1 MSSMYENN
9 TIKHNM
15 TVEAFIIAWNEE
27 DIIGHTVRHYQEHF
41 GAKVNVFDNYSTD
54 RTREIATHSGA
65 YVESFGTPG
74 VLDDLTYLE
83 LKNNIWKNSHA
94 DWVIVCDADELLV
107 FNSADPLNGM
117 DDCIGACNIVWPMGW
132 DVYSDEMPAP
142 NDDIFCINTGYE
154 YENYAKRI
162 MFNRHAI
169 KEINYRPGC
178 HSCNPVGDVRY
189 SNKEDFTLMHY
200 KNIGGIERKIARN
213 KAYQARMSKMNRQK
227 GYGVHYDY
235 SEAKVRQ
242 EWADNVAKC
251 KPLW

>member
-1 MSSMYENN
+1 
-9 TIKHNM
+9 M

-54 RTREIATHSGA
+54 RTREIAEAAGA
-65 YVESFGTPG
+65 YVEYFGKPG

-83 LKNNIWKNSHA
+83 LKNNIWKGSHA
-94 DWVIVCDADELLV
+94 DWDIVCDADEFLV
-107 FNSADPLNGM
+107 PNFDVTEI
-117 DDCIGACNIVWPMGW
+117 IGPFATKGLTATVIWPKGW
-132 DVYSDEMPAP
+132 DIYSDKMPP
-142 NDDIFCINTGYE
+142 SDGDILSINTGYE